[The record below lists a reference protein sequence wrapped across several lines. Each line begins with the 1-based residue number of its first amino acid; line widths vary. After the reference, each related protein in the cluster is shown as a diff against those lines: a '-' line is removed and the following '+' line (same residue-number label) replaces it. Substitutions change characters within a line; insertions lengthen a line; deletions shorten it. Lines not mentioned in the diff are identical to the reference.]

1 MRGGWG
7 GRAGGGFIG
16 IEVPPGLKPVFIA
29 YLYAALKRR
38 SSTSLHAFVHA
49 LVPLIGETQAG
60 MTSEPASPR
69 AGSDLPFYLLA
80 AVAGMGTGWVDVMVN
95 DLLFTALLVLMACM
109 LLGLLRPRWPWR
121 WVVVVGAFVPLA
133 ELLAYVLLTV
143 KPTRAQVYG
152 SFLAAL
158 PGIAGAY
165 GGSLMRGVIDNLR
178 QGK

>member
-1 MRGGWG
+1 MTTDPV
-7 GRAGGGFIG
+7 A
-16 IEVPPGLKPVFIA
+16 PPV
-29 YLYAALKRR
+29 R
-38 SSTSLHAFVHA
+38 SD
-49 LVPLIGETQAG
+49 G
-60 MTSEPASPR
+60 
-69 AGSDLPFYLLA
+69 PFYLLA
-80 AVAGMGTGWVDVMVN
+80 AVAGMGAGWADVAVN

-121 WVVVVGAFVPLA
+121 WVVVVAVFIPLSELAAYLAF
-133 ELLAYVLLTV
+133 TV

-165 GGSLMRGVIDNLR
+165 GGSLMRGVLDNLR